1 MESRNQSKRKEEGII
16 PYYRIT
22 VKDPQYIDFDKVKK
36 ERKIGKNC
44 VCQKSVL
51 EAIIEVFYYVENWLT
66 EENSSCFPTFN

>member
-22 VKDPQYIDFDKVKK
+22 GKDPQNIDFDKVKK
-36 ERKIGKNC
+36 YRMIGKNC

-66 EENSSCFPTFN
+66 EGGFKLLPYF